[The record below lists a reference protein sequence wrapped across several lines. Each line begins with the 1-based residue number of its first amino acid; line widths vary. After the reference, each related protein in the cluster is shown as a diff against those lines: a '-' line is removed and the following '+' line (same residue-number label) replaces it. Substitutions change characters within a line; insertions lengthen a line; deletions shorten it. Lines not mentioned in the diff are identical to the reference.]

1 MQPLSQKKIWIDLE
15 EPKAPIMF
23 QYMIQWF
30 QEADAT
36 LLITA
41 RDFDSTFKI
50 LDDLQIPYVPVGKHG
65 GDTIEGKMKAYIER
79 LQGLFDTVVPFK
91 PDFFVTFGSVEG
103 PRLSMG
109 LGIPSIGFSDE
120 PRSYFVSKQI
130 FPFLDQV
137 ITPECIPLS
146 DYLEIYAHP
155 EKYIRYNGID
165 EIAWLSHYKPRPEIL
180 EKFKVSPGKFV
191 LIRSEPAFADYFL
204 NKLKPEETLISQFF
218 PQIYAE
224 HPNLTFFLLVRSDKQ
239 EKWLSKQLKEYQ
251 NRSNVI
257 ITQYLPHIVDLCF
270 YAALVISGGGT
281 IVRESSLLSVPS
293 IEFFPGKSA
302 PQEIFLQK
310 NQFPMEHIRDPVEI
324 ASRANEILRKS
335 PDSDRFTEA
344 FRDKIAQYEDPCK
357 ICFDYVVKKLTKHS
371 GESS

>member
-1 MQPLSQKKIWIDLE
+1 VKPLSQKKIWIDLE

-23 QYMIQWF
+23 QYMIQCF
-30 QEADAT
+30 QEAGAT

-41 RDFDSTFKI
+41 RDFDSTYKI
-50 LDDLQIPYVPVGKHG
+50 LNDLQIPYVPVGKHG
-65 GDTIEGKMKAYIER
+65 GDTIEGKMQAYIER
-79 LQGLFDTVVPFK
+79 LHGLFDVVVPFK

-137 ITPECIPLS
+137 ITPECIPLA
-146 DYLEIYAHP
+146 DYLELYAHP
-155 EKYIRYNGID
+155 DKFIRYNGID
-165 EIAWLSHYKPRPEIL
+165 EIAWLSHYQPRPKIL
-180 EKFKVSPGKFV
+180 EQFNVTPGNFV

-218 PQIYAE
+218 PKIYAQ
-224 HPNLTFFLLVRSDKQ
+224 HPNFTYFLLVRSDKQ
-239 EKWLSKQLKEYQ
+239 ENWLREQLHDFKDY
-251 NRSNVI
+251 SNVI

-270 YAALVISGGGT
+270 YSALVISGGGT

-310 NQFPMEHIRDPVEI
+310 NQFPLEHIREPEI
-324 ASRANEILRKS
+324 IAMRANEILAQE
-335 PDSDRFTEA
+335 PDSNRFTDA
-344 FRDKIAQYEDPCK
+344 FREKIALYEDPCK
-357 ICFDYVVKKLTKHS
+357 ICFDYVVKKLS
-371 GESS
+371 NP